1 MDVSISICKAHNM
14 TPFDLFRQDTEEV
27 IMIINYYIH
36 AKPQAAAKQSR
47 KKGNAPVRVRV
58 NDKTATGGWY

>member
-1 MDVSISICKAHNM
+1 M
-14 TPFDLFRQDTEEV
+14 TPFDLFQQDTEEV

-36 AKPQAAAKQSR
+36 AKPQAAATQSR